1 MNLFT
6 RCGICWENE
15 CKHWSKSFTSTKSVL
30 RGILFDDIKYTDI
43 LILKCEKCDSTKEF
57 KDVYDIS
64 FINCKCNNRIC
75 VSKNKI
81 EDNQMQEFEQ
91 SDQDN
96 KCPTKFCKECN
107 GSKKILYKQLKKCV
121 KCDGMGGLT
130 CTKCNCLGFSL
141 YNISNE
147 TNTEYDI
154 KTVMLE
160 KCKCDN
166 GYEYRCTYCDG
177 KKAIAILDEMIEC
190 NNCY

>member
-15 CKHWSKSFTSTKSVL
+15 CKHWTKSFTSTKSVL
-30 RGILFDDIKYTDI
+30 KGILFDDVKTTEI
-43 LILKCEKCDSTKEF
+43 LILKCEKCDTIIKS
-57 KDVYDIS
+57 KDHDTYAYIVG
-64 FINCKCNNRIC
+64 CKCNNTIC

-81 EDNQMQEFEQ
+81 EDNQMSEFF
-91 SDQDN
+91 N

-107 GSKKILYKQLKKCV
+107 SSKKILSKQLKKCV

-166 GYEYRCTYCDG
+166 GYEYRCIYCDG

-190 NNCY
+190 TNCY